1 MLLPSLSRSSS
12 SVKKIKNFLLSIC
25 RDYISD
31 FKRKCAA
38 FVTETCNFH
47 QENSL
52 PLRSS
57 WKLIAWFHRKP
68 LALKQASDL
77 QEKGNDDTSRPRRKL
92 KKSYWLWGFF
102 FSFLASSTSYSS
114 TSSCKLTTS
123 LALRMFRGRVETEY
137 DQSSRD
143 SLVPY
148 HAEYIREPDTGKLTV
163 GRACSQANRLDIFL
177 FTIIFTFSSSLP

>member
-38 FVTETCNFH
+38 FVTKTCNFH

-52 PLRSS
+52 PPRSS
-57 WKLIAWFHRKP
+57 WKLIAWFAYRKP

-92 KKSYWLWGFF
+92 KWLWGSF
-102 FSFLASSTSYSS
+102 FSFLASSTSSSS
-114 TSSCKLTTS
+114 TSSCKLTTG
-123 LALRMFRGRVETEY
+123 LALRMFRGRVELEY

-163 GRACSQANRLDIFL
+163 GRACSQANRLALFL